1 MNLVILDVQLQL
13 TANAAVGAYGGG
25 FGGLPPR
32 PVFKG
37 LLGQSTEPWL
47 GYVNVF
53 ELPENGGAYV
63 FGSPWGVADLV
74 ANFDDPNEK
83 VTFRATPIATADG
96 FWYKNGTGGP
106 GAEGNKL
113 VEANLYIE
121 MTDDALAGQTMT
133 FEGDVLSNTFV
144 AGRAAYIFIKD
155 FAPDYSSFNQ
165 TIIPAVPGPFSI
177 SLGLDPGLGR
187 HVQYGFQNVGANV
200 WPSDIALAGN
210 VVYGTIP
217 EPGALAMLA
226 IGGLALLRR
235 RPA

>member
-1 MNLVILDVQLQL
+1 MQRRLCALM
-13 TANAAVGAYGGG
+13 
-25 FGGLPPR
+25 
-32 PVFKG
+32 PVLMVG
-37 LLGQSTEPWL
+37 LLVCPAAADFTVNVGQSTEPWL

-63 FGSPWGVADLV
+63 FGSAWGVPDLV
-74 ANFDDPNEK
+74 ANFDDPNNK
-83 VTFRATPIATADG
+83 VTFRATPIGTGDA

-113 VEANLYIE
+113 VEANLYIQ
-121 MTDDALAGQTMT
+121 MDDDALAGQTMT

-144 AGRAAYIFIKD
+144 AGREAYIFIKD

-177 SLGLDPGLGR
+177 SLALEPDLGR

-217 EPGALAMLA
+217 EPGALALLA